1 MTVEFMPSVPRGAVS
16 APPSKSIAHRALIC
30 GALSDRGA
38 VIENIAPSQ
47 DVLATLD
54 CLRALGAKT
63 EYNNGRALVRGLDPF
78 GIPQGAVLDCRESG
92 STLRFL
98 IPLCLL
104 AGRETVFTGGKRL
117 LSRPLGVYKD
127 ICESRGIVFDLNEDR
142 LLVKGK
148 LESGG
153 YEVDG
158 GVSSQFISG
167 LMMALPLLGGESVIS
182 VTGRFESRP
191 YVDMTADVMSEFGV
205 QTAFDRE
212 KSELTVRAAGYKS
225 PENGRFT
232 VEGDYSGAAYLDC
245 FNLLGG
251 SVEVKGLAPENAT
264 RQGDSVYKKLFK
276 AVASGEK
283 RFDLADCPDL
293 APVMFAL
300 AARFGGAVFSGTS
313 RLAFK
318 ESDRVSSMAAELA
331 KFGARVSV
339 SGDETEVV
347 SGSLHAPCEPLWG
360 HGDHRVVMAL
370 SALCCVY
377 SGTIKGAEAVNK
389 SFNGYF
395 EDLRSLGADISVR
408 Y

>member
-1 MTVEFMPSVPRGAVS
+1 MTVDFRPSALHGAVS

-30 GALSDRGA
+30 GALSQNGA
-38 VIENIAPSQ
+38 VIENISPSQ

-63 EYNNGRALVRGLDPF
+63 EYNNGRALVGGLDPSVT
-78 GIPQGAVLDCRESG
+78 PQGAVLDCRESG

-104 AGRETVFTGGKRL
+104 SGSETVFTGGKRL

-127 ICESRGIVFDLNEDR
+127 ICESRGIVFDLNGDR
-142 LLVKGK
+142 LIIKGK
-148 LESGG
+148 LESGR
-153 YEVDG
+153 YDVDG

-167 LMMALPLLGGESVIS
+167 LMMALPLLDGESVIS

-191 YVDMTADVMSEFGV
+191 YVDITSDVMSAFGAE
-205 QTAFDRE
+205 TAFDEAKTEYTLRGA
-212 KSELTVRAAGYKS
+212 RYKS
-225 PENGRFT
+225 PAGGKYT

-251 SVEVKGLAPENAT
+251 NVEVKGLAPDTET
-264 RQGDSVYKKLFK
+264 KQGDSIYKKMFAALE
-276 AVASGEK
+276 AGEK

-300 AARFGGAVFSGTS
+300 AAHFGGARFRGVS

-318 ESDRVSSMAAELA
+318 ESDRTASMAAELA
-331 KFGARVSV
+331 KFGACVQV
-339 SGDETEVV
+339 SGDEAEIIS
-347 SGSLHAPCEPLWG
+347 SGLHRPDEPLCS

-370 SALCCVY
+370 SALCGVY
-377 SGTIKGAEAVNK
+377 GGTIKGAEAVNK

-395 EDLRSLGADISVR
+395 DRLRSLGADIAVR

>member
-1 MTVEFMPSVPRGAVS
+1 MTVDFRPSALRGAVF

-30 GALSDRGA
+30 GALSQNGA

-63 EYNNGRALVRGLDPF
+63 EYNNGRALVRGLDPY

-104 AGRETVFTGGKRL
+104 SGTETVFTGGKRL
-117 LSRPLGVYKD
+117 LSRPLGVYKG
-127 ICESRGIVFDLNEDR
+127 ICESRGVFFDLSADR
-142 LLVKGK
+142 LIIKGK
-148 LESGG
+148 LESGR

-167 LMMALPLLGGESVIS
+167 LMMALPLLNGESVIA
-182 VTGRFESRP
+182 VTGKFESRP
-191 YVDMTADVMSEFGV
+191 YVDITTDVMNAFGV
-205 QTAFDRE
+205 QTAFDKTKNE
-212 KSELTVRAAGYKS
+212 YTLPGANYKS
-225 PENGRFT
+225 PEGGKYT

-251 SVEVKGLAPENAT
+251 RVEVKGLAPENAT
-264 RQGDSVYKKLFK
+264 RQGDSVYKKMFAALE
-276 AVASGEK
+276 AGEK
-283 RFDLADCPDL
+283 RFGLADCPDL

-300 AARFGGAVFSGTS
+300 AAHFGGAKFCGVS

-318 ESDRVSSMAAELA
+318 ESDRTASMAAELA
-331 KFGARVSV
+331 KFGARVQV
-339 SGDETEVV
+339 SGDEAEIIS
-347 SGSLHAPCEPLWG
+347 SGLHKPCEPLCS

-370 SALCCVY
+370 SALCSVY
-377 SGTIKGAEAVNK
+377 GGTVKGAEAVNK

-395 EDLRSLGADISVR
+395 DHLRSLGADISVR

>member
-1 MTVEFMPSVPRGAVS
+1 MTVEFLPSLLRGGVF

-30 GALSDRGA
+30 GALSKDGA
-38 VIENIAPSQ
+38 VIKNVSPSQ

-63 EYNNGRALVRGLDPF
+63 EYNNGSAFVRGLDPF
-78 GIPQGAVLDCRESG
+78 NIPRGAVLDCRESG

-104 AGRETVFTGGKRL
+104 SGRETVFTGGKRL
-117 LSRPLGVYKD
+117 LSRPLSVYKE
-127 ICESRGIVFDLNEDR
+127 ICDSRGIEFDLNEDR
-142 LLVKGK
+142 LLIKGELQNGK
-148 LESGG
+148 

-167 LMMALPLLGGESVIS
+167 LLMALPLLRGESVIR

-191 YVDMTADVMSEFGV
+191 YVEMTADVMRSFGV
-205 QTAFDRE
+205 ETEFDPQTLSFTLHSSRYV
-212 KSELTVRAAGYKS
+212 TPAG
-225 PENGRFT
+225 GGFA
-232 VEGDYSGAAYLDC
+232 VEGDYSAAAYLDC

-251 SVEVKGLAPENAT
+251 SVTLKGLSPAAET
-264 RQGDSVYKKLFK
+264 RQGDSVYKNMFAALSAGTK
-276 AVASGEK
+276 E
-283 RFDLADCPDL
+283 FDLADCPDL

-300 AARFGGAVFSGTS
+300 AAHCGGAEFSGTS

-318 ESDRVSSMAAELA
+318 ESDRVAAMAQELR
-331 KFGARVSV
+331 KFGAELTADGERVAVCSK
-339 SGDETEVV
+339 G
-347 SGSLHAPCEPLWG
+347 LHRPEEPLCG

-377 SGTIKGAEAVNK
+377 GGTIKGAEAVNK
-389 SFNGYF
+389 SFNGYY
-395 EDLRSLGADISVR
+395 ETLRGLGADISVK